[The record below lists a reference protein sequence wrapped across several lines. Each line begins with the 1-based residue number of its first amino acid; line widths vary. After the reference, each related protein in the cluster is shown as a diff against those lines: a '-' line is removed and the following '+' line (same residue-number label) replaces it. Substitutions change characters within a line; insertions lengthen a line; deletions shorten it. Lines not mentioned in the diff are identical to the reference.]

1 MLKHAWLVGEPV
13 AIVGPMTQALVLLGH
28 ADPKSFVAALA
39 HAYVEAYRA
48 SGGTAELV
56 TLSDLTFDPVLRHGH
71 AREQPLE
78 PDLLALREAFEGASH
93 VAWFFPTYWASPP
106 AVVRAV
112 VDRLFLPGWA
122 FRYGKSPLPEGLM
135 RGRSAR
141 VVLTMDSPRFWYT
154 LSHNRAVHGSFVS
167 GTLRFVGFRPI
178 RATTIYE
185 VRALTEAARKRRIAD
200 MASLAAR
207 DYANAKDA
215 GRARG
220 AQRTNDVHT
229 PRAS

>member
-1 MLKHAWLVGEPV
+1 MSH
-13 AIVGPMTQALVLLGH
+13 ALVLLGH
-28 ADPKSFVAALA
+28 AAPDSFVAALA
-39 HAYVEAYRA
+39 RAYVEAYRA
-48 SGGTAELV
+48 AGGTAELV
-56 TLSDLTFDPVLRHGH
+56 TLSDLAFDPVLRHGH
-71 AREQPLE
+71 ARDQPLE
-78 PDLLALREAFEGASH
+78 PDLVALRDAIERASH

-106 AVVRAV
+106 AIVRAV

-122 FRYGKSPLPEGLM
+122 FRYGKGPLPEGLL

-141 VVLTMDSPRFWYT
+141 LVLTMDSPRFWYT

-185 VRALTEAARKRRIAD
+185 VRTMTESARKRRIAD

-207 DYANAKDA
+207 DRATAKET
-215 GRARG
+215 GLARG
-220 AQRTNDVHT
+220 SRQTTD
-229 PRAS
+229 PRATGTS